1 MNYRQWKMEWNKM
14 ISENSACENNDQQC
28 NFLFSLL
35 SKGKAHPCFRRS
47 PLSFERRQSDTSG
60 TAPWQNPQR
69 WWGHFNLWSPS
80 MWGAGLLTLCM
91 HTTLQWT
98 HVLLDL
104 IWTYLLCPWRSG
116 AQQASRYAVT
126 MAPWRLPEFT
136 GGKNSSSSLLFWEV
150 VQCWSNV
157 WNPWAMCALN

>member
-1 MNYRQWKMEWNKM
+1 M
-14 ISENSACENNDQQC
+14 ISENSAYKGNDQQS

-35 SKGKAHPCFRRS
+35 CKGEAYPCYRRS
-47 PLSFERRQSDTSG
+47 TLSFEGRLSETSG

-69 WWGHFNLWSPS
+69 WWCHFNLWSLP
-80 MWGAGLLTLCM
+80 MWGARLLTVCL

-98 HVLLDL
+98 HVLMDL
-104 IWTYLLCPWRSG
+104 IWTYLLPPWGFG
-116 AQQASRYAVT
+116 AQQASRYAVK
-126 MAPWRLPEFT
+126 MAPWRLSEFT

-157 WNPWAMCALN
+157 GNSWAMCALN